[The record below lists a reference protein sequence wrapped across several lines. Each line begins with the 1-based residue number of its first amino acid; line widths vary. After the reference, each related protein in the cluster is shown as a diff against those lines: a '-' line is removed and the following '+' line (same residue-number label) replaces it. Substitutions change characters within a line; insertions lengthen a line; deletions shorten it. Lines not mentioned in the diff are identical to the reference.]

1 MIEDL
6 FNKIKFL
13 ILFKVFACSII
24 LSNGNLEN
32 ISHKINPSYNQIF
45 KNIGFDL
52 FLNSNH
58 TDNLYLGLQW
68 MVSHNMSIDFK
79 SSIKYKLKEFSDIDS
94 HNIFGGKLILNQ
106 KKNNKVILSFSA
118 NKLRYTDSGN
128 YTWLQNSLIF
138 LRSIHK
144 YSLQLALEHMQIN
157 GDNITRPNI
166 VGSYN
171 IFENIFLYLGLYQ
184 SFDSKKNTNSFLS
197 LGVNL

>member
-24 LSNGNLEN
+24 LSSGNLEN

-118 NKLRYTDSGN
+118 NKLRYTNSGN

>member
-58 TDNLYLGLQW
+58 TENLYLGLQW

-79 SSIKYKLKEFSDIDS
+79 SSIKYKLNEFSDIDS

-138 LRSIHK
+138 
-144 YSLQLALEHMQIN
+144 
-157 GDNITRPNI
+157 
-166 VGSYN
+166 
-171 IFENIFLYLGLYQ
+171 
-184 SFDSKKNTNSFLS
+184 
-197 LGVNL
+197 

>member
-58 TDNLYLGLQW
+58 TENLYLGLQW

-157 GDNITRPNI
+157 GDSIIRPNI

>member
-13 ILFKVFACSII
+13 ILFKVFACSIV

-58 TDNLYLGLQW
+58 TENLYLGLQW

-157 GDNITRPNI
+157 GDSIIRPNI

>member
-52 FLNSNH
+52 FLNSNN
-58 TDNLYLGLQW
+58 TENLYLGLQW

-157 GDNITRPNI
+157 GDNITRSNI

>member
-32 ISHKINPSYNQIF
+32 ISHKINPSYNLIF

-52 FLNSNH
+52 FLNSNN
-58 TDNLYLGLQW
+58 TENLYFGLQW

-79 SSIKYKLKEFSDIDS
+79 SSIRYKLNEFSDIDS

>member
-1 MIEDL
+1 MIEAL

-13 ILFKVFACSII
+13 ILFKVFAFSII

-52 FLNSNH
+52 CLNSNH
-58 TDNLYLGLQW
+58 NENLYLGFQW

-94 HNIFGGKLILNQ
+94 HNIFGGKLFLNQ

-138 LRSIHK
+138 LRTLNK
-144 YSLQLALEHMQIN
+144 YSLQLAIQHIQLG
-157 GDNITRPNI
+157 GDNSIRPNI
-166 VGSYN
+166 VASYN

-197 LGVNL
+197 IGVNL

>member
-1 MIEDL
+1 M
-6 FNKIKFL
+6 
-13 ILFKVFACSII
+13 
-24 LSNGNLEN
+24 
-32 ISHKINPSYNQIF
+32 
-45 KNIGFDL
+45 
-52 FLNSNH
+52 
-58 TDNLYLGLQW
+58 
-68 MVSHNMSIDFK
+68 
-79 SSIKYKLKEFSDIDS
+79 KYI
-94 HNIFGGKLILNQ
+94 
-106 KKNNKVILSFSA
+106 
-118 NKLRYTDSGN
+118 
-128 YTWLQNSLIF
+128 QNSLIF

>member
-52 FLNSNH
+52 FLNSNN
-58 TDNLYLGLQW
+58 TENLYLGLQW

-118 NKLRYTDSGN
+118 NKLRYTNSGN

-157 GDNITRPNI
+157 GDSIIRPNI
-166 VGSYN
+166 VCSYN

>member
-52 FLNSNH
+52 YLNSNH
-58 TDNLYLGLQW
+58 TENLYLGLQW

-94 HNIFGGKLILNQ
+94 HNIFGGKLFLNK

-138 LRSIHK
+138 LRTLNK
-144 YSLQLALEHMQIN
+144 YSLQLAIQHIQLG
-157 GDNITRPNI
+157 GDNSIRPNI
-166 VGSYN
+166 VASYN

-184 SFDSKKNTNSFLS
+184 SFDFKKNTNSFLS
-197 LGVNL
+197 IGVNL

>member
-128 YTWLQNSLIF
+128 YTWLQNSIIF